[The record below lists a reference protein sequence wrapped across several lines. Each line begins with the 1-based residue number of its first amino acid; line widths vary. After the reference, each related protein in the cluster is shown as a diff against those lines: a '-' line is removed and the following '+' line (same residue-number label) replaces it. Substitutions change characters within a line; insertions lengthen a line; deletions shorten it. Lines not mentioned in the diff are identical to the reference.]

1 MAVSELSRSPA
12 ARVAA
17 LSDIHGNLPALQ
29 AVLADVERAGVDA
42 IVVAGD
48 TISGPWAAECFDL
61 VTAAGALVVRGNAD
75 RLVLE
80 GGETGLGA
88 WSAERLGERLSRAAE
103 WPLTVELDV
112 DTAGRMLVCHSTPTD
127 DEVIY
132 TRITPDEEVLTLFD
146 GVDADLVV
154 VGHTHIQFD
163 RTLST
168 GLRVVNPGSVG
179 LPYEGRRGAF
189 WAVLGPA
196 IEFRSSEYDVDGTLA
211 AIRDGGIPVGEHLLR
226 LLDDPPTSDDD
237 TAHHEQLRGA

>member
-1 MAVSELSRSPA
+1 MRI
-12 ARVAA
+12 AA
-17 LSDIHGNLPALQ
+17 LSDIHGNLPALE
-29 AVLADVERAGVDA
+29 AVLADIERESVDG

-75 RLVLE
+75 RLVLGGGE
-80 GGETGLGA
+80 GGLGT

-112 DTAGRMLVCHSTPTD
+112 DGLGRVLVCHSTPTD

-132 TRITPDEEVLTLFD
+132 TRVTPDEDVVARFGDVTAEV
-146 GVDADLVV
+146 VV
-154 VGHTHIQFD
+154 VGHTHIQSD
-163 RTLST
+163 RTLSN

-189 WAVLGPA
+189 WAVLGQDF
-196 IEFRSSEYDVDGTLA
+196 EFRRSEYDVDGTLA
-211 AIRDGGIPVGEHLLR
+211 AIREEGVPVEAQLLR
-226 LLDDPPTSDDD
+226 LLEDPPTSDEA
-237 TAHHEQLRGA
+237 TAHHERLRGA